1 MSEVRLTLAFD
12 IYGTLV
18 DPHAME
24 VHVGPLFGSQ
34 AKKAS
39 ETWRD
44 KQIEYSFRRA
54 LMERYVDFNT
64 CTAQALGYVSELL
77 GVALSAAD

>member
-24 VHVGPLFGSQ
+24 VHLEPLFGSQ

-54 LMERYVDFNT
+54 LMER
-64 CTAQALGYVSELL
+64 
-77 GVALSAAD
+77 